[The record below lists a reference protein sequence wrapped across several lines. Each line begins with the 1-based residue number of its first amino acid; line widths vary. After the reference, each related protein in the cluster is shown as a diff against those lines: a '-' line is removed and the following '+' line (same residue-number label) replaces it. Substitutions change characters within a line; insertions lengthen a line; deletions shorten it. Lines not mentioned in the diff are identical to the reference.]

1 MIAHQPGQM
10 LERGMPRWP
19 EADWTSV
26 QPFPFAAAR
35 GAFAGMTSS
44 EGRIVLKYFRRPDAS
59 LVATAEFGPLSE
71 GAPGLVHGGAILTA
85 LDEALGAAAWLAGR
99 QCMTARLS
107 TEFRKGTPVG
117 AQLLV
122 VTRIVAA
129 RSRIMDLTGELTGPD
144 GTVFAAAHG
153 RFMELTPSQ
162 LKGIFGRASDS
173 KSQEKS

>member
-1 MIAHQPGQM
+1 MA
-10 LERGMPRWP
+10 RWP
-19 EADWTSV
+19 EADWSPV

-44 EGRIVLKYFRRPDAS
+44 EGRIVLRYFRRPEGA

-99 QCMTARLS
+99 RVMTARLT
-107 TEFRKGTPVG
+107 TEFRKGTPLG

-122 VTRIVAA
+122 VTRIVA
-129 RSRIMDLTGELTGPD
+129 SRRRLMDLTGELVGAD
-144 GTVFAAAHG
+144 GTVYAAAHG
-153 RFMELTPSQ
+153 RFMELSEPQ
-162 LKGIFGRASDS
+162 LQRIFGRRPAP